1 MTNTPDA
8 LQPETLQPNTLQID
22 ALHIKIAEMETT
34 GAHRYD
40 PVRFS
45 YIRSMAGRAVG
56 KSGPVYTV
64 IERKAL
70 AALAEYRTNLESA
83 RLEAEK
89 MVDHAC
95 SIFPDAEIEIIG
107 LFENNEFK
115 KVLQLGRKLHLCN
128 RRTAISDLKDQI
140 RRLTPDF
147 GEKNNPVSVD
157 DLLWQQERDV
167 VASAGNSKAVE
178 NPSQHAGKTEL
189 RTLKHFKE
197 TMMKLNSDRLV
208 TRAILDLPENSGPHN
223 SQMLATTSLSALR
236 QISPK
241 YLNRFVSHINTL
253 IWLKLAGE
261 DVDRCMAKEAK
272 KSFLF
277 NK

>member
-1 MTNTPDA
+1 MTNTPITLQPDT
-8 LQPETLQPNTLQID
+8 LQPETFQKD
-22 ALHIKIAEMETT
+22 ALHIKISEMEAT

-56 KSGPVYTV
+56 KSGSVYTV

-83 RLEAEK
+83 RLEAAK
-89 MVDHAC
+89 MVNHVC
-95 SIFPDAEIEIIG
+95 SVVPDAEIEIRG

-115 KVLQLGRKLHLCN
+115 KVFQLGRKLHLCH
-128 RRTAISDLKDQI
+128 RRTAISGLKDQI
-140 RRLTPDF
+140 RRLTPDSE
-147 GEKNNPVSVD
+147 EKNNPLSVD

-167 VASAGNSKAVE
+167 VASAGNSKAVK
-178 NPSQHAGKTEL
+178 NPSQHAGKTEF
-189 RTLKHFKE
+189 RSLKRFKE

-208 TRAILDLPENSGPHN
+208 TRSILDLPENSGPHN
-223 SQMLATTSLSALR
+223 SQMLATSSLSALR
-236 QISPK
+236 QISPN

-261 DVDRCMAKEAK
+261 DVDKCIAKETRK
-272 KSFLF
+272 TISFQ
-277 NK
+277 

>member
-1 MTNTPDA
+1 MNR
-8 LQPETLQPNTLQID
+8 PETLQPNTFHID

-45 YIRSMAGRAVG
+45 YIRSMAGRAAG
-56 KSGPVYTV
+56 KSGSVYTV

-70 AALAEYRTNLESA
+70 TAIAEYQTNLEIA
-83 RLEAEK
+83 RLKAAK
-89 MVDHAC
+89 MVDHVC
-95 SIFPDAEIEIIG
+95 SVFPGAETEICG
-107 LFENNEFK
+107 LFKNNEFK
-115 KVLQLGRKLHLCN
+115 KVLQLGRKLHLCH
-128 RRTAISDLKDQI
+128 RPTAISDLKDQI
-140 RRLTPDF
+140 KRLTPDF
-147 GEKNNPVSVD
+147 EEKNNPLSVD

-178 NPSQHAGKTEL
+178 DPAQHAGKTEL
-189 RTLKHFKE
+189 RSLKRFKE

-208 TRAILDLPENSGPHN
+208 TRSILDLPENSGPHN
-223 SQMLATTSLSALR
+223 SQMLATSSLSALR
-236 QISPK
+236 QISPN

-261 DVDRCMAKEAK
+261 GVDKCTAKEARK
-272 KSFLF
+272 NISFQ
-277 NK
+277 